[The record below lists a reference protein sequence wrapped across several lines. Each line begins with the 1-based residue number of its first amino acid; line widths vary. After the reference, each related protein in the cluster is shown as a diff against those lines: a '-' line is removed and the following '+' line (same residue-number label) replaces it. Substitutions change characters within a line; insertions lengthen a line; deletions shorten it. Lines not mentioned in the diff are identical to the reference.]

1 MHNTTHDTTHITG
14 RSAACSRRSSF
25 QRRFGAKAGTNRFEH
40 KPANER
46 EAAHKYSEQVRRK
59 QVRIKYLQAK
69 LAADG
74 RDFHW
79 QPQITSELEA
89 CKRLLRGR
97 EYVLNTHGDM

>member
-14 RSAACSRRSSF
+14 RSAACSRKSSF
-25 QRRFGAKAGTNRFEH
+25 QRRFGAKAESNRFQY
-40 KPANER
+40 KPATAG
-46 EAAHKYSEQVRRK
+46 EAAHRYSEQVRIK

-97 EYVLNTHGDM
+97 EYVLNTNGGA

>member
-1 MHNTTHDTTHITG
+1 MAT
-14 RSAACSRRSSF
+14 AAVCSRKSHF
-25 QRRFGAKAGTNRFEH
+25 QRRFGAKVESNRFAH
-40 KPANER
+40 KPATVG
-46 EAAHKYSEQVRRK
+46 EAAHKYSEQVRVK

-79 QPQITSELEA
+79 QPQINSELEA

-97 EYVLNTHGDM
+97 EYVLNTNGGA